1 MRSGLF
7 RARALLLQILAALLA
22 LLPGLR
28 LVVAEQGGRMHQ
40 WKPWMIVTVAE
51 PLGLLQALRHA
62 ISGLRNSTSLVLSE

>member
-51 PLGLLQALRHA
+51 PLGLLAGPTACDLWALKFYK
-62 ISGLRNSTSLVLSE
+62 SCPF